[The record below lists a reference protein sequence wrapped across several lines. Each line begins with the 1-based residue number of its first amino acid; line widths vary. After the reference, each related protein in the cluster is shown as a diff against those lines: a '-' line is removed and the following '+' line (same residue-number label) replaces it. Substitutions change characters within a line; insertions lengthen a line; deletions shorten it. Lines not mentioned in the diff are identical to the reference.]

1 LINIKRLAYAVRRPE
16 EAFAAAKP
24 AVETKS
30 DSKKID
36 RETLVAAVE
45 RYLNG
50 RGISARGVS
59 SGAASD
65 VVDRFLKKRQG
76 GGRVSA
82 VSPAPSCSTP
92 VAAPAPQVTIVD
104 FVCEDDVRQAL
115 QAGRKIYIGPRT
127 IVTPLA
133 RELGERSDILVMAER
148 RG

>member
-1 LINIKRLAYAVRRPE
+1 MTLPSGCTGCQLVKEVRNT
-16 EAFAAAKP
+16 F
-24 AVETKS
+24 
-30 DSKKID
+30 
-36 RETLVAAVE
+36 
-45 RYLNG
+45 
-50 RGISARGVS
+50 GVH
-59 SGAASD
+59 
-65 VVDRFLKKRQG
+65 
-76 GGRVSA
+76 
-82 VSPAPSCSTP
+82 STP